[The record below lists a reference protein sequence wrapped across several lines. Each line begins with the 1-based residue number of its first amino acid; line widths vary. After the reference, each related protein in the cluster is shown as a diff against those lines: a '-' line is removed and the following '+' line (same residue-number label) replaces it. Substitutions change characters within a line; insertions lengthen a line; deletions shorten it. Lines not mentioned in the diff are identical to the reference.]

1 MTSKTGS
8 EGHDAGL
15 VKLTNGSG
23 GGAFPSSSSLYFGG
37 MSDARNNYN
46 GTLAVIDT
54 TPVSGLA
61 NVVFQIQIGE
71 IWGYD
76 FWDGD
81 GDGASDL
88 PLLSYNGGAQN
99 LPATYAAITHQIQN
113 DTYDT
118 PTGEEPVYINTH
130 LLQWDLSSVA
140 EPITEFSISFSG
152 VQHAQVYAMRLD
164 QSDTFSVVPEPA
176 ALGLCGIGMLLLR
189 RRR

>member
-1 MTSKTGS
+1 
-8 EGHDAGL
+8 
-15 VKLTNGSG
+15 
-23 GGAFPSSSSLYFGG
+23 AFPSSSSLYFGG

-99 LPATYAAITHQIQN
+99 LPATYAAITHHILSA
-113 DTYDT
+113 TYDT
-118 PTGEEPVYINTH
+118 PTSEVPVYIHTF
-130 LLQWDLSSVA
+130 LLQCDLSSVA
-140 EPITEFSISFSG
+140 ESSPEFSISFSD
-152 VQHAQVYAMRLD
+152 VPLAQVYPTRLD

-176 ALGLCGIGMLLLR
+176 ALGL
-189 RRR
+189 